1 MSVKLLSGTCAGMES
16 SIIEVE
22 VNITKGLPSFCIV
35 GLADVAVKESRQR
48 VRSAIINS
56 GYKFPLGRITV
67 NLAPANIRKV
77 GSMLDLPIAL
87 AILMESGQINE
98 VNYDKF
104 VIFGE
109 LSLEGKIRGVVG
121 ALSIIL
127 EGRDNNINSF
137 IMPYENVNE
146 CIYNKEADYFPF
158 LKLEEVTSFINNN
171 DKLPYE
177 INNIN
182 LSDEEFEC
190 DFSDIIGQQQ
200 AKRALMI
207 SVAGGH
213 NIMLFGSTGVG
224 KSLLAKSVR
233 SIMPDLSF
241 DEEINVAKTY
251 SVMNILKK
259 NKKVSRPFR
268 MPHHSITKTALLGG
282 GKRVSLGEVSLANK
296 GVLYFDELLEF
307 KREVLES
314 LREPLEEK
322 SITISRLDKVRN
334 IESDFLFIAS
344 TNLCPCGKSDL
355 GYNSDNK
362 CKCTYFEKKRYLN
375 KMSNALKDRIDLF
388 VYVPKIPYEEIK
400 YNNSENESKKVKKAI
415 ILAQDIQKERY
426 KKINKKLNSSLKGKE
441 ILKYI
446 NINKN
451 AKKIMEEYLLKSK
464 ASLRAYG
471 KILKISRTIADL
483 ENSDKVL
490 EEHIIESLSYRKNF
504 DGEII

>member
-1 MSVKLLSGTCAGMES
+1 MSVKLLSGTCASMES

-56 GYKFPLGRITV
+56 WYKIPLGRITV
-67 NLAPANIRKV
+67 NLATANIRKV

-87 AILMESGQINE
+87 AILMESGKINE
-98 VNYDKF
+98 VIYDKF

-121 ALSIIL
+121 ALPIIL

-158 LKLEEVTSFINNN
+158 SKLEEVTSFINNN
-171 DKLPYE
+171 DELPYE
-177 INNIN
+177 IKNIS

-200 AKRALMI
+200 AKRALTI

-213 NIMLFGSTGVG
+213 NIMLFGSSGVG

-233 SIMPDLSF
+233 SIMPDLSL
-241 DEEINVAKTY
+241 DEEIKVAKTK

-259 NKKVSRPFR
+259 DKKVSRPFR

-282 GKRVSLGEVSLANK
+282 G
-296 GVLYFDELLEF
+296 
-307 KREVLES
+307 
-314 LREPLEEK
+314 
-322 SITISRLDKVRN
+322 
-334 IESDFLFIAS
+334 
-344 TNLCPCGKSDL
+344 
-355 GYNSDNK
+355 
-362 CKCTYFEKKRYLN
+362 
-375 KMSNALKDRIDLF
+375 
-388 VYVPKIPYEEIK
+388 
-400 YNNSENESKKVKKAI
+400 
-415 ILAQDIQKERY
+415 
-426 KKINKKLNSSLKGKE
+426 
-441 ILKYI
+441 
-446 NINKN
+446 
-451 AKKIMEEYLLKSK
+451 
-464 ASLRAYG
+464 
-471 KILKISRTIADL
+471 
-483 ENSDKVL
+483 
-490 EEHIIESLSYRKNF
+490 
-504 DGEII
+504 